1 MNPQVTLRIEIGEA
15 QNDAGL
21 TMVGVIEEEKEVVD
35 RDDYV
40 EPAVV
45 KHLWNEYGIDIEP

>member
-15 QNDAGL
+15 QNGAGL
-21 TMVGVIEEEKEVVD
+21 TLSGVITEEKEVVEQ
-35 RDDYV
+35 DDHV

-45 KHLWNEYGIDIEP
+45 EHLWNEYGVDIEP